1 MFIYEGKGTMPKKY
15 DLVIV
20 GAGPA
25 GLMAAKTAGENGLA
39 VALLERKTDIAT
51 IRRSDGGGLD
61 TKDYTFGQI
70 VTYNER
76 DKRLCFPVGGFTIP
90 YDGPSTNIYGFQLHS
105 PGGRRILFG
114 DWEEVS
120 RKGSEVRV
128 GITISKEM
136 LLGGLLQEA
145 EKYHAEI
152 LPGTNVTDVIKTGET
167 LRVRTNGGDFEG
179 TFVIAADGIN
189 SRTARILGINRERT
203 FSGTLVDTSW
213 TMEGEIPVDPGSF
226 NFILAE
232 ERTFYVTQC
241 ERKDLYHVGTFSFNT
256 TLDLN
261 EVIDRF
267 TRDNKNYSPW
277 FHKVKKVGRKC
288 CIGNELS
295 PIKEPFKD
303 NVLFIGDAAWVREF
317 SNTAA
322 LSAGWKAAEAVTLA
336 ILDNKRNREGISSY
350 LEWWDR
356 YIYGPHGKLE
366 QLPAPDLI
374 QGFLSGEEID
384 YLVSLV
390 EKPFAATMSFL
401 KLFEQIG
408 KGYAELFPRIESEKP
423 EVMSKLMSIR
433 SKLDEIIEGQKR
445 VGFANR

>member
-1 MFIYEGKGTMPKKY
+1 
-15 DLVIV
+15 
-20 GAGPA
+20 
-25 GLMAAKTAGENGLA
+25 
-39 VALLERKTDIAT
+39 
-51 IRRSDGGGLD
+51 
-61 TKDYTFGQI
+61 
-70 VTYNER
+70 
-76 DKRLCFPVGGFTIP
+76 
-90 YDGPSTNIYGFQLHS
+90 
-105 PGGRRILFG
+105 
-114 DWEEVS
+114 
-120 RKGSEVRV
+120 
-128 GITISKEM
+128 
-136 LLGGLLQEA
+136 
-145 EKYHAEI
+145 
-152 LPGTNVTDVIKTGET
+152 
-167 LRVRTNGGDFEG
+167 
-179 TFVIAADGIN
+179 
-189 SRTARILGINRERT
+189 
-203 FSGTLVDTSW
+203 
-213 TMEGEIPVDPGSF
+213 MEGEIPVDPGSF

-232 ERTFYVTQC
+232 EGTFYVTQC

-261 EVIDRF
+261 QVIDRF
-267 TRDNKNYSPW
+267 TREHKNYSSW
-277 FHKVKKVGRKC
+277 FHNVKKVGRKC

-336 ILDNKRNREGISSY
+336 ILDNKRDRDGVSSY

-356 YIYGPHGKLE
+356 YIYSPHGKLE

-408 KGYAELFPRIESEKP
+408 QGYAELFPKIESERP
-423 EVMSKLMSIR
+423 EVMSKLMGIR
-433 SKLDEIIEGQKR
+433 SKLDEIVEGQRR